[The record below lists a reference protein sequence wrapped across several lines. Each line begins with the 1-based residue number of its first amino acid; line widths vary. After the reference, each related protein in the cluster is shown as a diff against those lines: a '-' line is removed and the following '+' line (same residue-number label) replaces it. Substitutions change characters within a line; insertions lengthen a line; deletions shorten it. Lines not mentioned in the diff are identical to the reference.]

1 MMFSRRQSGI
11 QEELTMKN
19 NTRSSLL
26 TQDDLRV
33 VEKKVN
39 QDFLL
44 DDSESNAI
52 YGGIAEIAPPAREL
66 SPWSPALQAV
76 LDLPPS
82 ALPKYLLL
90 GGLTF
95 GLVFSTWAWFGTIE
109 EIGAAKGKLVPQG
122 ETYKINPVELGKV
135 TQLAVKEGDAVRTG
149 QTLVEL
155 DSELAQKEV
164 ERLAQMLSAYK
175 VELSQKQSV
184 LQRLESEART
194 REAMAKTE
202 ILAQKAAI
210 AQTDEKVA
218 TTQQLLAQLGP
229 EAIAYQQRQTKLQ
242 PLNALAREQ
251 LVLLRAEEAAHQE
264 RLQRLKPLVQLGAVS
279 KEYVFQAEQAL
290 RQTQQQILQNQ
301 VQAIPNADEQL
312 FVAGQGVRDRRQR
325 MTQLQGELDEATQ
338 EQARLQAEL
347 SQKQINERKIKL
359 ETQQQVQQLEID
371 IEQIKAK
378 IAESETLLL
387 SARAQL
393 KERLLTSPVS
403 GTIYSLNLKNTGE
416 VVQAGQTVA
425 EVAPHGVPLVISAVL
440 PNKDAGFIKEGMPV
454 QIKMDA
460 YPYQE
465 YGIIPGT
472 VTQISPDAKSTE
484 QMGEV
489 YRVEVELKRNYIV
502 KDRQKIPFKAG
513 QTATAEIIIRRRR
526 IVDILIDP
534 IRQLQ
539 KGGINM

>member
-1 MMFSRRQSGI
+1 MFSRRKSGI
-11 QEELTMKN
+11 QEELKMN
-19 NTRSSLL
+19 DNTHPSPPPR
-26 TQDDLRV
+26 DRWRV
-33 VEKKVN
+33 KALAVDR
-39 QDFLL
+39 DFPLA
-44 DDSESNAI
+44 DSEATAI
-52 YGGIAEIAPPAREL
+52 YGGVAEIAPPARER
-66 SPWSPALQAV
+66 SPWSPALQTV

-95 GLVFSTWAWFGTIE
+95 GLVFCAWAWFGTIE
-109 EIGAAKGKLVPQG
+109 EIGTAKGKLVPQG

-149 QTLVEL
+149 QTLVQL
-155 DSELAQKEV
+155 DSELVQKEV
-164 ERLAQMLSAYK
+164 ERLEQMLSAYK

-184 LQRLESEART
+184 LQRLESEARA

-202 ILAQKAAI
+202 ILAQEAAI
-210 AQTDEKVA
+210 AQIDEKVA
-218 TTQQLLAQLGP
+218 TTRQLLALTQP
-229 EAIAYQQRQTKLQ
+229 EAIAYQQRQSQLQ
-242 PLNALAREQ
+242 PLKALAREQ
-251 LVLLRAEEAAHQE
+251 LTLLRAEEAAHQE
-264 RLQRLKPLVQLGAVS
+264 RLQRLKPLAQLGAIS
-279 KEYVFQAEQAL
+279 QEYIFQAEQAL

-301 VQAIPNADEQL
+301 VQAIPSADEQI
-312 FVAGQGVRDRRQR
+312 FAAGQGVRDRRQR
-325 MTQLQGELDEATQ
+325 ITQLQGELDEASQ

-347 SQKQINERKIKL
+347 SQKQINGRKIQL
-359 ETQQQVQQLEID
+359 ETQQQIQQLEIE
-371 IEQIKAK
+371 IEQLKAK

-387 SARAQL
+387 GARTKL
-393 KERLLTSPVS
+393 KERLLAAPVS

-425 EVAPHGVPLVISAVL
+425 EVAPYGVPLVISAVL
-440 PNKDAGFIKEGMPV
+440 PNKDAGFVKEGMPV

-460 YPYQE
+460 YPYQD
-465 YGIIPGT
+465 YGIVPGT
-472 VTQISPDAKSTE
+472 VVEISPDAKSTE

-489 YRVEVELKRNYIV
+489 YQVEVELGRDYIV

-526 IVDILIDP
+526 IVDILLDP

-539 KGGINM
+539 KGGINL